1 MNIAPFRPQILL
13 SILCATIF
21 SVVSLYV
28 GLKMEAIEIFT
39 GVIGGIFGFLGGV
52 SMKVLES
59 E

>member
-1 MNIAPFRPQILL
+1 
-13 SILCATIF
+13 
-21 SVVSLYV
+21 
-28 GLKMEAIEIFT
+28 MEATEIVT

>member
-1 MNIAPFRPQILL
+1 MNIAPFSPQILL

-28 GLKMEAIEIFT
+28 GLKMEAIEIVT

>member
-1 MNIAPFRPQILL
+1 MNFAPFRRQSLRAILW
-13 SILCATIF
+13 ATIF
-21 SVVSLYV
+21 SIVSRYI
-28 GLKMEAIEIFT
+28 GRKMEATEIVT

>member
-21 SVVSLYV
+21 SVVALWV
-28 GLKMEAIEIFT
+28 GLRMDATEIIT
-39 GVIGGIFGFLGGV
+39 GVIGGVFGYLGGV